1 MTVHVIDLESLKE
14 INSIEF
20 NAGYVTSMFTK
31 DDNLYMLLNRTFKT
45 DFNLLIASYNYKEG
59 KLNWSKTEDN
69 NWGKILTRS
78 YKEGTNDIGI
88 VHGNKLDILDASN
101 GNMKESFDTS
111 SDILEVYSYL
121 NNDLYLTFS
130 NDGSVNYISMETKQ
144 NIIYKGKFVFNLD
157 KYTNVVKNK
166 TGYLLVPQN
175 ENRVIYY
182 EANSNKDIKETKLN
196 LDYVKSDSLYDNEVK
211 KLKEKY
217 NVKNQNLVSGMF
229 YSAKK
234 DILFVSYTDE
244 KLAVYNAKTK
254 ELINTIEG
262 ISKPDHYYGKDK
274 YGRTYIGTI
283 SNAYILDKDYNKV
296 SHIVGLAKVEKDKV
310 IIANNSKYYILPIYT
325 LEDLLKLAKDY
336 LK

>member
-1 MTVHVIDLESLKE
+1 MTT
-14 INSIEF
+14 
-20 NAGYVTSMFTK
+20 GY
-31 DDNLYMLLNRTFKT
+31 
-45 DFNLLIASYNYKEG
+45 
-59 KLNWSKTEDN
+59 KL
-69 NWGKILTRS
+69 
-78 YKEGTNDIGI
+78 
-88 VHGNKLDILDASN
+88 V
-101 GNMKESFDTS
+101 
-111 SDILEVYSYL
+111 
-121 NNDLYLTFS
+121 
-130 NDGSVNYISMETKQ
+130 
-144 NIIYKGKFVFNLD
+144 GKF
-157 KYTNVVKNK
+157 
-166 TGYLLVPQN
+166 
-175 ENRVIYY
+175 
-182 EANSNKDIKETKLN
+182 
-196 LDYVKSDSLYDNEVK
+196 
-211 KLKEKY
+211 KEKY
-217 NVKNQNLVSGMF
+217 NVKNQNLVSSMF